1 MNIDINIMNVGRYK
15 GDSLSER
22 PKHDFRKY
30 SQPTNVPEI
39 LWNFQKSADKNSIK
53 NLVKKVENS
62 LGIKAG
68 KFADIL
74 FLDLASVLL
83 KEGGKSNTYLAANSS
98 NCCSS
103 ADPLSSRCHD
113 SIND

>member
-1 MNIDINIMNVGRYK
+1 MLGGIK
-15 GDSLSER
+15 GIVSVRDLSMTLESTASQLLCQ
-22 PKHDFRKY
+22 KFYGIFRNLQIKIA
-30 SQPTNVPEI
+30 SRI
-39 LWNFQKSADKNSIK
+39 WLRKKK

-62 LGIKAG
+62 LGIKEG